1 MKRQRGAVV
10 RNVPTFPNKNPL
22 DLAPCTPPSAQ
33 IAQDFLMAVGGPPM
47 QAVGDLHSAAGRLTA
62 SPRRT
67 SRPGSMLLQQT
78 APRAALKTRFVD
90 PAGSSGLV
98 CPGGGLV
105 LRKQADL
112 APHPAAGSSRSPRRS
127 RHPGGVQQQR
137 PRPQGRNEDRYIE
150 SVAASSLGAR
160 EVDSCSR

>member
-10 RNVPTFPNKNPL
+10 RNVAKDCKKNPL
-22 DLAPCTPPSAQ
+22 DLAPCSPPSAQ
-33 IAQDFLMAVGGPPM
+33 IAQEFCVTSWDWTTR
-47 QAVGDLHSAAGRLTA
+47 AVGDLHSAAGRLTA

-112 APHPAAGSSRSPRRS
+112 APHPAAGSSRSPRHS
-127 RHPGGVQQQR
+127 RHSRR
-137 PRPQGRNEDRYIE
+137 PRPQGRHEGRYID

>member
-1 MKRQRGAVV
+1 MLPEFARKILLTS
-10 RNVPTFPNKNPL
+10 PS
-22 DLAPCTPPSAQ
+22 CSPPFAQ
-33 IAQDFLMAVGGPPM
+33 IAQYFLVTCGDPPM

-112 APHPAAGSSRSPRRS
+112 APHPAAGSSRSPRHS

-137 PRPQGRNEDRYIE
+137 PRPQGRHEGRYID